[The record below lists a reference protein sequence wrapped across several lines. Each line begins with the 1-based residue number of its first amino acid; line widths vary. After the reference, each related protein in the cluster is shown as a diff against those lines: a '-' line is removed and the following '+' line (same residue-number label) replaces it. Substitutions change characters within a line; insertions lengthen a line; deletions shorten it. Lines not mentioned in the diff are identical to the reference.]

1 MDHVIS
7 SWVEHVVERL
17 QQRAVLVQ
25 QEGLTQELLRLG
37 IVATH
42 HKEVALWGD
51 DVADVIW
58 DVELVCDHDGL
69 SHEVKDLV

>member
-1 MDHVIS
+1 MDNMIS

-25 QEGLTQELLRLG
+25 QVGLTQELLRLW

-42 HKEVALWGD
+42 HKQVALWGH

-58 DVELVCDHDGL
+58 NIELVCDHDGL
-69 SHEVKDLV
+69 CHEV